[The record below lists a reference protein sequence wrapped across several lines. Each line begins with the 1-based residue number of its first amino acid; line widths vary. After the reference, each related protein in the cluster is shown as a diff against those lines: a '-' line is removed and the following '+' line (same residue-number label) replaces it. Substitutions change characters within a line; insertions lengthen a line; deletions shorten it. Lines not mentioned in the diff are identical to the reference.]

1 MATKKKTKL
10 ASLRPA
16 GSPMHVAAWWLR
28 DRGEHDAAS
37 VVALVAMMV
46 ERGDSVALSKLASA
60 AADALKTR
68 RGRRQSERTRLAS
81 TMRILLERDVGGDG
95 LRYALLLARDQ
106 FPALARDQFPAL
118 EPKLGKPPKHAR
130 KLITDACPTLE
141 PGAVVKE
148 IFRMCGASAR
158 QADNVDAKSR
168 QARSRKS
175 RR

>member
-1 MATKKKTKL
+1 MPTKKKTKL

-46 ERGDSVALSKLASA
+46 ERGDSVALSKLASV

-81 TMRILLERDVGGDG
+81 TMQILLERDVGGDG
-95 LRYALLLARDQ
+95 LRYALL
-106 FPALARDQFPAL
+106 LARDQFPAL